1 MGLRVTVSEVVY
13 CCLLQLMVDLG
24 RVSGDGGGGAEGAVN
39 EEGMEL
45 LYFLADH
52 SSFDTGWSEYA
63 TLSEVQVAL
72 APYFKRDSQM
82 VALVTRSL
90 AFESIDVF
98 FDFMDS
104 LMELT
109 YSSPDV
115 PTNGLSGVVMVGK
128 ESALGIAL
136 RRTLVRW
143 HGMALDQGGDLF
155 ESVHA
160 FLQGEP
166 TGMGDEGGG
175 GGADRG
181 ATKLTAAIK
190 EALRHKD
197 YTSAVEHIHQY
208 YDLGQQNPITNVNN
222 LPPAAL
228 LGSSGPNPYT
238 RHQEAMLTLGDVWLS
253 GEQFQLALTAV
264 EEALKTAHQ
273 RDDHESIACS
283 LLLLHRVLLRSHAS
297 NVNKDKLLG
306 EEALMRCLM
315 RCLALSLDG
324 LSAEAALSLAH
335 VRCHGPLVPAAPAVF
350 GLAALDDT
358 KLSMVQE
365 SPQAL
370 WMTLSACQMRL
381 MRIVHLLASPG
392 TVPPAEVQGKERLSK
407 IVSNSDVW
415 TGDVSLHLRTFHTA
429 AVLWVRL
436 GHINMAIQAC
446 LRGLAA
452 WNGGVDGEEPV
463 DLVRLVCFLAN
474 LLTQMHVDGTVRSQD
489 PSASAPERLPCE
501 AIVTLLS
508 HVQQVYES
516 CLSPDLDAEIRVA
529 MHVARAHDLLSC
541 GRLEEASSS
550 VTAAIELSSS
560 TESGGHQKE
569 VLHMR
574 LFQAEILYQS
584 GCTAAALVQAS
595 HIVAAA
601 SAAGFSDLEGLA
613 LLLQARVQGNSGTWH
628 VEQLAADAFLPG
640 LTGLAR
646 LDALQSRLSV
656 RV

>member
-1 MGLRVTVSEVVY
+1 M
-13 CCLLQLMVDLG
+13 QLMVDLG

-52 SSFDTGWSEYA
+52 SSFETGWSEYA
-63 TLSEVQVAL
+63 KLSEFQTAL
-72 APYFKRDSQM
+72 APYFKEDSQM
-82 VALVTRSL
+82 VALLTRSL
-90 AFESIDVF
+90 AFESIDAF
-98 FDFMDS
+98 FDFMNS

-115 PTNGLSGVVMVGK
+115 PTNGLSGVAMVGK

-143 HGMALDQGGDLF
+143 HGMTLDQGGDLF

-160 FLQGEP
+160 FLQGKQ
-166 TGMGDEGGG
+166 TGMGDDGCGS

-190 EALRHKD
+190 DALRCKD
-197 YTSAVEHIHQY
+197 YSSAVEHIHQY
-208 YDLGQQNPITNVNN
+208 YDLGQQNPITNMNN
-222 LPPAAL
+222 MPPAAL

-297 NVNKDKLLG
+297 NVNKHKLLG
-306 EEALMRCLM
+306 EQAIMRCLM

-335 VRCHGPLVPAAPAVF
+335 MRCHGPLVPVASAVL
-350 GLAALDDT
+350 GRASLDDT
-358 KLSMVQE
+358 QLAMVKE

-392 TVPPAEVQGKERLSK
+392 VVPPAEAQGKERLSK
-407 IVSNSDVW
+407 IISNSDVW
-415 TGDVSLHLRTFHTA
+415 TGNVSLHLRTFHTA
-429 AVLWVRL
+429 AELWVRL
-436 GHINMAIQAC
+436 GHINMAVQAC
-446 LRGLAA
+446 LRGVAV
-452 WNGGVDGEEPV
+452 WNGGVEGEEPV
-463 DLVRLVCFLAN
+463 DLVRLVCFLAK

-489 PSASAPERLPCE
+489 PSVPAPERLPCD
-501 AIVTLLS
+501 AIVAFLS
-508 HVQQVYES
+508 HVQQVYQS
-516 CLSPDLDAEIRVA
+516 CLSPDLEAELLVA
-529 MHVARAHDLLSC
+529 THVARAQHLLGC
-541 GRLEEASSS
+541 DRLEEALSS
-550 VTAAIELSSS
+550 VAAAIELHSNSSS
-560 TESGGHQKE
+560 TENGAHQKE
-569 VLHMR
+569 VLRMY

-584 GCTAAALVQAS
+584 GCTTSSLVQAS

-601 SAAGFSDLEGLA
+601 STAGFSDLEGQA
-613 LLLQARVQGNSGTWH
+613 LLLQARVQGTSHTEH
-628 VEQLAADAFLPG
+628 VERLASDAFLPG

-646 LDALQSRLSV
+646 LNALQSCLSV